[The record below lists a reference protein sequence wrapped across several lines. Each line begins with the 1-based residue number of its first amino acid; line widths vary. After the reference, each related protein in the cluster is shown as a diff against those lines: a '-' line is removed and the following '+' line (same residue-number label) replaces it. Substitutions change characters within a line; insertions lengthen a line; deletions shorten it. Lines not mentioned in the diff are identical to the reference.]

1 MTIGWQAIADQASDD
16 GRSPDI
22 HSPILV
28 QSAEKPESTR
38 NQPALELSA
47 DQDVDVEVGVVPEG
61 STEKQGLSWRYGLRY
76 ETEGGLLRLRL
87 GGLFQYDGAFFQEG
101 SDLSSADDD
110 SEFRRARLVLE
121 GALGKYGEFRIQ
133 YDFADKEGSES
144 IDDLWASAKNLPW
157 LGRVKLGHFKE
168 SFGLENLTS
177 PRDTTF
183 MELALPGAF
192 LPGRNVGVALSNAVF
207 DERATWALGLFRET
221 SSDLDIDS
229 DSVTFTGR
237 LTGLP
242 WYREDGNKLLH
253 LGAGF
258 SYRNLDESDFSYGQQ
273 PESQLAPEY
282 LDTGGFVVEDLYLV
296 NAELALV
303 YGPFSFQSEYFYSN
317 AQSDA
322 GMDVEFD
329 GLYAQASYFITGEHR
344 PYKTGVGTFD
354 KVIPRRNFFFGGAHG
369 PGAWE
374 IAIRY
379 SQIDLNDA
387 NITGGKEHNITAAV
401 NWYQNPN
408 FRIVFNYVYGDI
420 DSPSG
425 DDKFHAFQGR
435 LQMAF

>member
-121 GALGKYGEFRIQ
+121 GALGKHGEFRIQ

-157 LGRVKLGHFKE
+157 LGRIKLGQFKE

-183 MELALPGAF
+183 MELALPDAF
-192 LPGRNVGVALSNAVF
+192 LPGRNVGVALSNVVF
-207 DERATWALGLFRET
+207 DKRATWALGLFRET
-221 SSDLDIDS
+221 SS
-229 DSVTFTGR
+229 
-237 LTGLP
+237 
-242 WYREDGNKLLH
+242 
-253 LGAGF
+253 
-258 SYRNLDESDFSYGQQ
+258 
-273 PESQLAPEY
+273 
-282 LDTGGFVVEDLYLV
+282 
-296 NAELALV
+296 
-303 YGPFSFQSEYFYSN
+303 
-317 AQSDA
+317 
-322 GMDVEFD
+322 
-329 GLYAQASYFITGEHR
+329 
-344 PYKTGVGTFD
+344 
-354 KVIPRRNFFFGGAHG
+354 
-369 PGAWE
+369 
-374 IAIRY
+374 
-379 SQIDLNDA
+379 
-387 NITGGKEHNITAAV
+387 
-401 NWYQNPN
+401 
-408 FRIVFNYVYGDI
+408 
-420 DSPSG
+420 
-425 DDKFHAFQGR
+425 
-435 LQMAF
+435 